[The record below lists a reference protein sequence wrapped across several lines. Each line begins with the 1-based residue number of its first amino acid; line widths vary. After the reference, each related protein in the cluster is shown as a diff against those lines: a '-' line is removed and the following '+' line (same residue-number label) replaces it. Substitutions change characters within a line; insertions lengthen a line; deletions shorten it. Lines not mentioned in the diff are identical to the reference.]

1 MPQLGELLEKRER
14 SFLHVQAQA
23 NPLKT
28 VGEPV
33 ETMRLLHTQQE
44 IASEKEKPS
53 QIGHTARLI
62 CR

>member
-23 NPLKT
+23 YPLKT

-33 ETMRLLHTQQE
+33 ETMRLLHT
-44 IASEKEKPS
+44 
-53 QIGHTARLI
+53 
-62 CR
+62 